1 MQISSIIPMTSVDCE
16 RGFSAM
22 NRIKTKTRNKLS
34 NFVLDHLMRISL
46 SKYSLAGFME
56 MHGISTVRRF
66 FSMKTRKFDGLTKV
80 EFQKAQAKDTP
91 LGRGSNPGG
100 GAGPPS
106 EIPWIPGGVHP
117 PGSAP
122 KRVTLG
128 PPLGPV
134 AWMWMTYPDRNFD
147 RFFVLTSHQKLQ
159 NPPRSYRT

>member
-1 MQISSIIPMTSVDCE
+1 MAAGQGVGPPPCLRWTCAGLTPRLTPVFPIVRRGTPFPGILQRAIPSADVAEILKTLFPQLLVLMQISSIIPMTSVDCE

-80 EFQKAQAKDTP
+80 EFQKAQAKGDVP
-91 LGRGSNPGG
+91 ISKIAEYL
-100 GAGPPS
+100 
-106 EIPWIPGGVHP
+106 
-117 PGSAP
+117 
-122 KRVTLG
+122 
-128 PPLGPV
+128 
-134 AWMWMTYPDRNFD
+134 
-147 RFFVLTSHQKLQ
+147 
-159 NPPRSYRT
+159 